1 MPMNDIQ
8 SPQFVLWSSRHVHL
22 QGFTESEYDVAILE
36 AQLLRQEGLVTEQ
49 EWIQMVRAAN
59 LLLALATS

>member
-22 QGFTESEYDVAILE
+22 KGFTESEYDVAILE